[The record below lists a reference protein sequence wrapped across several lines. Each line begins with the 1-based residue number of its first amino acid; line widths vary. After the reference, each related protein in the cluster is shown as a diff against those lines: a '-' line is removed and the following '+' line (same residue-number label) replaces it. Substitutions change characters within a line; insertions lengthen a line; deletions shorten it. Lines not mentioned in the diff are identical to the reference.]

1 MKRITIF
8 GIFIVCTSFFGNI
21 SFAQNLPKPSEAQ
34 YKWHEQERIMF
45 LHFAPTTWSNVE
57 QNDHTV
63 SLDRINP
70 EKLNTDQWCET
81 ALAFGAKQ
89 IIFVAKHT
97 GGFCWWQTETTNYG
111 IKDTPYKNGKGDVL
125 KEISESCKKYGL
137 NLGVYIYP
145 GDRTWGAMIGSGGK
159 TEDPSKQ
166 EAYNKVFRT
175 QLTEV
180 LSNYGEMLEVWFDG
194 SCIIDVSD
202 IMEKYASNSVVFQG
216 PHASLRWPG
225 TESGKLF
232 YPAWNSL
239 KKEDLKS
246 GVSTEIHGNPN
257 GDVWAPLET
266 NTTLYDH
273 YWFWSPKKV
282 KKRKSL
288 DELMDCYYK
297 SVGYGSVFL
306 LNASPDTTGLIVA
319 GDVKRY
325 KEFGDEINR
334 RFNNPVAEIKSQKGK
349 AINLKFDKPTLINH
363 AIIMED
369 YKDGERIRE
378 YKIEGLSNGEWITL
392 TKGISVGRKKIDYF
406 DEIEVEQ
413 IRLIIT
419 HSVEQPLIRSFSA
432 YYVSDF
438 TPPKKQSI
446 RVWAKSQ
453 TVGSWKSD
461 DIENNKIELK
471 ISLNDKINVPGQ
483 YELSVV
489 PDISQ
494 KIKINNAKMFYAGN
508 EALKEFISIKGNKI
522 QINQTA
528 QITNNSDLYVT
539 FEVSFKKKCDG
550 KIEFV
555 PKLIH

>member
-1 MKRITIF
+1 MHKIF
-8 GIFIVCTSFFGNI
+8 RSRRKLSISGTSKNGLCFYILLQQPG
-21 SFAQNLPKPSEAQ
+21 L
-34 YKWHEQERIMF
+34 
-45 LHFAPTTWSNVE
+45 NVE

-273 YWFWSPKKV
+273 YWFWSPKKA

-319 GDVKRY
+319 GDLKRY

-349 AINLKFDKPTLINH
+349 AINLKFDKPTVINH

-369 YKDGERIRE
+369 YKEGERIRE
-378 YKIEGLSNGEWITL
+378 YKIEGLSKGEWTTL

-406 DEIEVEQ
+406 DEIKVEQ

-419 HSVEQPLIRSFSA
+419 HSVAQPLIRSFSA

-453 TVGSWKSD
+453 TVGSWESD

-471 ISLNDKINVPGQ
+471 ISLNDKINVPGP
-483 YELSVV
+483 V
-489 PDISQ
+489 
-494 KIKINNAKMFYAGN
+494 
-508 EALKEFISIKGNKI
+508 
-522 QINQTA
+522 
-528 QITNNSDLYVT
+528 
-539 FEVSFKKKCDG
+539 
-550 KIEFV
+550 
-555 PKLIH
+555 